1 MPSTAVG
8 GRCTACLHCVGHP
21 AQQRRR
27 MSHTRAHGLV
37 YTHAHTGTTCKR
49 VACSPGVIS
58 SRDTTILPP
67 SLSLSLSLSAYLS
80 LSLSDSCSPEMSN
93 RTRRGCCC
101 PDVCALQQHSPP
113 PRGPAAPAVPS
124 WTKSGP
130 NWVRTAPGRAASWT
144 DDSAPGPAGPS
155 KPLGRSRGVGRA
167 CRRWGRRGSARLRGR
182 CWRPQPAAFEAAS
195 LVAAVASPVAEVAFS
210 TASWEAPVVRL
221 GCVLLGVCGS

>member
-1 MPSTAVG
+1 MYRLSALRRAPCAAKTADVTHS
-8 GRCTACLHCVGHP
+8 RAWARVHARTHGHNV
-21 AQQRRR
+21 QK
-27 MSHTRAHGLV
+27 SGLLTWCDQFER
-37 YTHAHTGTTCKR
+37 YDH
-49 VACSPGVIS
+49 PL
-58 SRDTTILPP
+58 SR
-67 SLSLSLSLSAYLS
+67 SLSLSLSLPIS

-221 GCVLLGVCGS
+221 GCVLLGVRGS